1 MSRLAVVI
9 VSFNTCVITRRCLQA
24 LAASTGVAPL
34 VVVVDNGSTDGS
46 ATLIAAE
53 FPTVRLLQNTTN
65 CGFAAATNQGLRL
78 ALSEAYDDMLLLNS
92 DAFVEPGALATML
105 AELHAHPTV
114 GVVAPQ
120 LRNQDGSLQPSG
132 RPFPTLASKLADLSG
147 WSRRGGRNNYLVAG
161 RDYALAALVED
172 APAACL
178 LVRRRVIEQ
187 VGELDEGFR
196 FNYEDTD
203 WCRRIAAAGWTIL
216 YLPAARVTHL
226 WGASQTS
233 TRDWVAL
240 ESRRGLLRYFRKH
253 GQPAEVL
260 ALRVALLALDLAVV
274 LRYCLRGLLRPTA
287 RPQLYATLA
296 IRLRALAA
304 LVGGAA

>member
-1 MSRLAVVI
+1 MNTLAVVI
-9 VSFNTCVITRRCLQA
+9 VSFNTCAITRRCLQS
-24 LAASTGVAPL
+24 LAASEGVAPL

-46 ATLIAAE
+46 AAMIAAE
-53 FPTVRLLQNTTN
+53 FPAVRLLRNTTN

-78 ALSEAYDDMLLLNS
+78 AMDGAYDGVLLLNS
-92 DAFVEPGALATML
+92 DAFVEPRALATML
-105 AELHAHPTV
+105 AELRAHPAV

-120 LRNQDGSLQPSG
+120 LLNQDGSLQPSG
-132 RPFPTLASKLADLSG
+132 RPFPTLASKLADQSG
-147 WSRRGGRNNYLVAG
+147 WSRRSGRNNYLVAG
-161 RDYALAALVED
+161 RDYAVPALVDD

-178 LVRRRVIEQ
+178 LVRRSVIEQ
-187 VGELDEGFR
+187 VGGLDEGFR

-203 WCRRIAAAGWTIL
+203 WCRRIAAAGWTIM

-226 WGASQTS
+226 WGASQTA

-260 ALRVALLALDLAVV
+260 VLRLALLALDLAVV
-274 LRYCLRGLLRPTA
+274 LRYCLRGLLRPAA
-287 RPQLYATLA
+287 RPQLYAVLA
-296 IRLRALAA
+296 GRLRALAA

>member
-1 MSRLAVVI
+1 MNTLAAVI
-9 VSFNTCVITRRCLQA
+9 VSFNTCAVTRRCLQS
-24 LAASTGVAPL
+24 LAASAGVAPL

-46 ATLIAAE
+46 AAMIAAE
-53 FPTVRLLQNTTN
+53 FPAVRLLRNATN
-65 CGFAAATNQGLRL
+65 CGFAAATNRGLHL
-78 ALSEAYDDMLLLNS
+78 AIGAGCDTLLLLNS

-105 AELHAHPTV
+105 EYLRANPGV
-114 GVVAPQ
+114 GVVVPQ

-132 RPFPTLASKLADLSG
+132 RPFPTLTGKLADHSG

-161 RDYALAALVED
+161 RDYAAPALVED

-178 LVRRRVIEQ
+178 LVRRSVIEQ
-187 VGELDEGFR
+187 VGGLDEGFR

-203 WCRRIAAAGWTIL
+203 WCRRIAAAGWAIM
-216 YLPAARVTHL
+216 YLPTARVTHL
-226 WGASQTS
+226 WGASQTAS
-233 TRDWVAL
+233 RDWVAL

-253 GQPAEVL
+253 GRPAEVL
-260 ALRVALLALDLAVV
+260 ILRLALLALDLAAV

-287 RPQLYATLA
+287 RPQLYAALSA
-296 IRLRALAA
+296 RLRALAA

>member
-1 MSRLAVVI
+1 MNTLAVVI
-9 VSFNTCVITRRCLQA
+9 VSFNTRAITRRCLQS
-24 LAASTGVAPL
+24 LAAAEGVAPL
-34 VVVVDNGSTDGS
+34 VVVIDNGSTDGS
-46 ATLIAAE
+46 AAMIAAE
-53 FPTVRLLQNTTN
+53 FPAVRLLRNSAN

-78 ALSEAYDDMLLLNS
+78 AIDGAYDNVLLLNS

-105 AELHAHPTV
+105 EYLCANPEV

-120 LRNQDGSLQPSG
+120 LLNQDGSLQPSG
-132 RPFPTLASKLADLSG
+132 RPFPTLASKLADHSG

-161 RDYALAALVED
+161 RDYAIPALVDD

-178 LVRRRVIEQ
+178 LVRRSVIAQ
-187 VGELDEGFR
+187 VGGLDEGFR

-203 WCRRIAAAGWTIL
+203 WCRRIAAAGWTIM

-226 WGASQTS
+226 WGASQT
-233 TRDWVAL
+233 TARDWVAL

-253 GQPAEVL
+253 GQPAEL
-260 ALRVALLALDLAVV
+260 LMLRLALLALDLAAV

-287 RPQLYATLA
+287 RPQLYAALA
-296 IRLRALAA
+296 GRLRALVV